1 MLNNAIKASKKD
13 ERKQRISVQFKT
25 KTEIMNKEDRAKQII
40 NIEAEIIQHKIKI
53 ETEIE

>member
-1 MLNNAIKASKKD
+1 
-13 ERKQRISVQFKT
+13 
-25 KTEIMNKEDRAKQII
+25 MNKEDRAKQII